1 MNIANDKKLA
11 VTIDNERPDMVP
23 ASFNRRA
30 ENNGFQC
37 SSRFTHQ
44 VELSPRLKLGGFA
57 GLEVTFA
64 EDFPQFVGVTD
75 ELLQTDI
82 YGDKVAPS
90 TQTSKSVAKLASY
103 YHVLHVQYLPSYSTL
118 FRTI

>member
-1 MNIANDKKLA
+1 
-11 VTIDNERPDMVP
+11 MVP
-23 ASFNRRA
+23 ASFNHRA

-37 SSRFTHQ
+37 SSRLTHK

-64 EDFPQFVGVTD
+64 EYFPQFVGVTD

-82 YGDKVAPS
+82 YGYKVAPS
-90 TQTSKSVAKLASY
+90 TQTSNPVAKLASY
-103 YHVLHVQYLPSYSTL
+103 YHRLSIIDTSQVARL
-118 FRTI
+118 